1 MSDGTAP
8 SAQADAMLMT
18 ERVVRCIA
26 QTAVENEANFSALDS
41 VVGDGD
47 FGFSLARGFEKVL
60 AEFDTLDRSNVSTF
74 LKKVAVIITSRCGG
88 TSGPI
93 WGTAF
98 LRAGGA
104 AAELSAIGPAQVV
117 LLLRAAFNGIA
128 QRGGASLGD
137 KTLLDSL
144 GPFIDCFEREAVSGS
159 TAPLLALER
168 ASEVADQAA
177 RATSELVAK
186 RGRASYTGERS
197 RGSVDPGA
205 TAVAVIAKSL
215 CSALRGSSVGDAPS
229 PGA

>member
-1 MSDGTAP
+1 MNTPASSLP
-8 SAQADAMLMT
+8 VV
-18 ERVVRCIA
+18 ERVVRSIA
-26 QTAVENEANFSALDS
+26 QTAVENEAHFSGLDS

-60 AEFDTLDRSNVSTF
+60 AEFDSLDRSTPGTF
-74 LKKVAVIITSRCGG
+74 LKRVALIITSRCGG

-98 LRAGGA
+98 LRAA
-104 AAELSAIGPAQVV
+104 AAAGDRQELAGADVV

-137 KTLLDSL
+137 KTLLDAL
-144 GPFIDCFEREAVSGS
+144 GPFIDSFEQQISGS
-159 TAPLLALER
+159 PPTSIVDALGR
-168 ASEVADQAA
+168 AAVVADQAA
-177 RATSELVAK
+177 QKTAELVAK

-205 TAVAVIAKSL
+205 VAVALMLKNLAT
-215 CSALRGSSVGDAPS
+215 AFREA
-229 PGA
+229 A

>member
-1 MSDGTAP
+1 MSDG
-8 SAQADAMLMT
+8 SAAMTQAEAMLMA

-60 AEFDTLDRSNVSTF
+60 AELDTLDRSSVSTF

-104 AAELSAIGPAQVV
+104 AAELQEFAPAQVV
-117 LLLRAAFNGIA
+117 LILRAAFNGIA

-144 GPFIDCFEREAVSGS
+144 GPFIDCFEREAVNGS
-159 TAPLLALER
+159 TPSLLALER

-215 CSALRGSSVGDAPS
+215 CSALRGTA
-229 PGA
+229 

>member
-1 MSDGTAP
+1 MSSAETAVP
-8 SAQADAMLMT
+8 VL

-26 QTAVENEANFSALDS
+26 QTAVENEAQFSALDS

-60 AEFDTLDRSNVSTF
+60 AELDTLDRSSAATF
-74 LKKVAVIITSRCGG
+74 LKRVAVIITSRCGG

-98 LRAGGA
+98 LRAGAA
-104 AAELSAIGPAQVV
+104 AAELGSLGPAEVV

-137 KTLLDSL
+137 KTLLDAL
-144 GPFIDCFEREAVSGS
+144 GPFTDCFEREAVHNS
-159 TAPLLALER
+159 TPPLVALER
-168 ASEVADQAA
+168 AAEEADRAA

-205 TAVAVIAKSL
+205 TALAVIAKNL
-215 CSALRGSSVGDAPS
+215 CTALRDAP
-229 PGA
+229 AA